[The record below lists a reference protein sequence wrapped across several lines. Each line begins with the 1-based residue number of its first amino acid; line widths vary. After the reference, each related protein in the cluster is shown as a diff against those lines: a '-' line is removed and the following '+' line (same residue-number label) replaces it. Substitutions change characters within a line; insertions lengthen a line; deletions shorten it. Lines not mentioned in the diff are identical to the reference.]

1 MGRVSRRLKDRNAGR
16 RFGAPLAA
24 LAAMPDLL
32 VAALFFVV
40 PLGVLVAF
48 SFGEENTYTFDVAV
62 TGTVDRYREALG
74 TPYLET
80 LGKSLVL
87 GVITSLACLIV
98 AFPTA
103 LALTRLK
110 GRTRLLMLF
119 AVMFPFVVSFTVRT
133 YAWLGILR
141 TGGPVAELTDSLFGH
156 PIVLAYKPAGIAV
169 GMIHG
174 YLALAILPLYAALDR
189 IPDSVLDAADDLGA
203 RPFRR
208 LRTVIV
214 PMAIPG
220 VIAALALV
228 GILAIG
234 EFTVPAILGGG
245 KTLLIGNVLAE
256 QAGGANQPLG
266 GAIAVVLLVLF
277 GLIGAL
283 AFLAQRRLRRMRTVL
298 A

>member
-1 MGRVSRRLKDRNAGR
+1 
-16 RFGAPLAA
+16 
-24 LAAMPDLL
+24 MPDLL

-48 SFGEENTYTFDVAV
+48 SFGEENTYTFDVSV
-62 TGTVDRYREALG
+62 TGTVERYREALG

-87 GVITSLACLIV
+87 GVITAVACLVV

-103 LALTRLK
+103 LALTRIK
-110 GRTRLLMLF
+110 GRARLLMLF

-141 TGGPVAELTDSLFGH
+141 TGGPFADLTDRLFGH
-156 PIVLAYKPAGIAV
+156 PIVLAYKPAGIAI

-203 RPFRR
+203 PPFRR
-208 LRTVIV
+208 LRTIIV
-214 PMAIPG
+214 PMATPG
-220 VIAALALV
+220 IVAALALV

-266 GAIAVVLLVLF
+266 GAIAVVLLVIF

-283 AFLAQRRLRRMRTVL
+283 AFLAQRRLQRMKTVP

>member
-1 MGRVSRRLKDRNAGR
+1 
-16 RFGAPLAA
+16 
-24 LAAMPDLL
+24 MPDLV

-40 PLGVLVAF
+40 PLGVLIAF
-48 SFGEENTYTFDVAV
+48 SFGEENSYTFDVTL
-62 TGTVDRYREALG
+62 TGTFDRYGEALG
-74 TPYLET
+74 RPYLQT
-80 LGKSLVL
+80 LGRSLVL
-87 GVITSLACLIV
+87 GAVTAAVCLVI

-103 LALTRLK
+103 LALTRIR
-110 GRTRLLMLF
+110 GRARLLLLF

-141 TGGPVAELTDSLFGH
+141 SGGPVAEITNRIFGE
-156 PIVLAYKPAGIAV
+156 PLVLAYRPAAIAI

-203 RPFRR
+203 RPLRR

-214 PMAIPG
+214 PMALPG
-220 VIAALALV
+220 IVAALALV

-256 QAGGANQPLG
+256 QAGGANRPLG
-266 GAIAVVLLVLF
+266 AAIAVVLVLLL
-277 GLIGAL
+277 GVLAL
-283 AFLAQRRLRRMRTVL
+283 LARLAQRRLARTR
-298 A
+298 AT